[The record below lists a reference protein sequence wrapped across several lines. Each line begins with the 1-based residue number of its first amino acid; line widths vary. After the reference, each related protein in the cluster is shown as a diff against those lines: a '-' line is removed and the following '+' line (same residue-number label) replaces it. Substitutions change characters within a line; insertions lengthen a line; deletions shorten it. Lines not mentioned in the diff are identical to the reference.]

1 MFYPMRTINMLSS
14 ADSIK
19 GQGVGSAYQEQV
31 ALVKEGL
38 QGKYEIYI
46 NAVKRCDIQ
55 HFHTINPEY
64 LIALALEKRKN
75 ANVGYVHFLPET
87 IEESLELP
95 KSAKQIFYKY
105 IISFYDAMDSLVTV
119 NPYFIKELEKYG
131 IKKEK
136 ISYIPNYV
144 SETGFYKMCQ
154 KDIAALRKKWN
165 IEENK
170 FVVLSAGQ
178 VQTRKGVLDFIQ
190 TAKKLPHIQ
199 FVWAGGF
206 SFGAMTDG
214 YETLKKAMENPPKNV
229 IFTGIIDREDMNG
242 IYNMADMFFLPSF
255 SELFPMTVLE
265 AMAVGKPILL
275 RDLDIYNDI
284 LFDYYA
290 KASDVE
296 GFCHIIQSLSQNK
309 QCYHLYKLQSQ
320 KGHHF
325 YSAENI
331 LKMWEGFYDKAYELC
346 MQKREENK
354 TEKTL
359 EEIQKLKY
367 SFLAEAEKLE
377 QFKKEG
383 KERISRLFGLIES
396 RKKK

>member
-1 MFYPMRTINMLSS
+1 MRTINMLSS
-14 ADSIK
+14 ADAVK
-19 GQGVGSAYQEQV
+19 GQGVGSAYEEQV

-38 QGKYEIYI
+38 QGKYEIYV
-46 NAVKRCDIQ
+46 NAIKRCDIQ

-64 LIALALEKRKN
+64 LIPLALEKKKN

-105 IISFYDAMDSLVTV
+105 IISFYGAMDSLVTV
-119 NPYFIKELEKYG
+119 NPYFINELEKYG

-136 ISYIPNYV
+136 VTYIPNYV
-144 SETGFYKMCQ
+144 SDIGFYKMCQ
-154 KDIAALRKKWN
+154 EEKIALRKKWN
-165 IEENK
+165 ILEDA
-170 FVVLSAGQ
+170 FVVLGAGQ

-190 TAKKLPHIQ
+190 TAEKLPDIQ

-206 SFGAMTDG
+206 SFGVMTDG

-229 IFTGIIDREDMNG
+229 LFTGIVDREDMNG
-242 IYNMADMFFLPSF
+242 IYNIADMFFLPSF

-290 KASDVE
+290 KAKDVE
-296 GFCHIIQSLSQNK
+296 GFCHIIQSFANDK
-309 QCYHLYKLQSQ
+309 RYYDLYQLNSQ
-320 KGHHF
+320 KGHNF

-331 LKMWEGFYDKAYELC
+331 LKMWENFYDKAYEICL
-346 MQKREENK
+346 QKREEGK
-354 TEKTL
+354 AEKTI
-359 EEIQKLKY
+359 EEIERLKY
-367 SFLAEAEKLE
+367 SFLGEMEKLG

-383 KERISRLFGLIES
+383 KEKVPRLFCLIEI